1 MSSEMQILI
10 DALAAERK
18 EWLDIT
24 MQTIGDPGSV
34 ALIAMCCGAVLGGLE
49 VRLTT
54 ALAALKARKP
64 PVWQNMSD
72 LSGAVSSSKTESYPQ

>member
-1 MSSEMQILI
+1 MSAEMQILI

-24 MQTIGDPGSV
+24 MQTIGDPQR

-54 ALAALKARKP
+54 ALAALEARQP

-72 LSGAVSSSKTESYPQ
+72 LSGAVSSSKTESFPQ